1 MKYFVK
7 TAHGISTELYR
18 VLRDYPLYG
27 TGQGSGASPLVWL
40 SLVIVLLNSLTILA
54 PLAMLFV
61 DPWEDIFEEQNADSF
76 VDDTSNGC
84 NDGHQEEAMPYKEM
98 IAKAQVMAQIWE
110 CILYSSGGALEL
122 RKCFWY
128 LVYWTW
134 ENGRPQM
141 MTMIECPGII
151 SLTSGNIPNYTGI
164 PRLEV
169 WEAH

>member
-1 MKYFVK
+1 
-7 TAHGISTELYR
+7 
-18 VLRDYPLYG
+18 
-27 TGQGSGASPLVWL
+27 LVWL
-40 SLVIVLLNSLTILA
+40 SLVIVLLKSLTILA